1 MSRRSFTRVV
11 VAAAAAVA
19 LAGCGFKGAYSLPL
33 PGGSGNG
40 PVYHVKAI
48 FADVQDLVPM
58 SAVRVNDVAVGDVT
72 GITTKTEADGSIR
85 AVVSMRIKK
94 SVHLPANAVATLE
107 QTTLL
112 GEKYVALSAPP
123 SAPAQGT
130 LADGAMIDD
139 NATSNL
145 PDVEELFGVLSAV
158 LNGGSLQDLQTINL
172 EISKALGGREQAIR
186 SALTQVDKF
195 VADLDG
201 QRRQI
206 VHALDELDRFSG
218 ALRKQNSDIATAL
231 DNLGPGLKVL
241 ADERAQF
248 TQLLTDLSRFGQV
261 ATRIITASRQE
272 TIAGLRDLKPIL
284 GHLAAAGSN
293 LPRSLELLI
302 TFPFPRDI
310 GHAVPGDYN
319 GLSLS
324 FNANPLF
331 CLAVPVPLP
340 TCSTVPGSA
349 GTRVTPPQT
358 PGLPGLTTPLPTP
371 SLPSLPSL
379 PSTPG
384 DLLGKLLGQGL
395 PGLGLPGLGLP
406 GSGSPGSGQGGTS

>member
-1 MSRRSFTRVV
+1 MSRRLPVRL
-11 VAAAAAVA
+11 AALAVSVVA

-33 PGGSGNG
+33 PGGSGSG
-40 PVYHVKAI
+40 PVYHVKAV
-48 FADVQDLVPM
+48 FDDVQDLVPM

-72 GITTKTEADGSIR
+72 DISTTTEDGQIK
-85 AVVSMRIKK
+85 AVVTMRIKK
-94 SVHLPANAVATLE
+94 SVHLPGNAVATLE

-112 GEKYVALSAPP
+112 GEKYIALGPPTDQAP
-123 SAPAQGT
+123 SGV
-130 LADGAMIDD
+130 LADGAKIRD

-158 LNGGSLQDLQTINL
+158 LNGGDLQDIQTINL

-201 QRRQI
+201 QRHQI
-206 VHALDELDRFSG
+206 VRALDQLDRFSG
-218 ALRKQNSDIATAL
+218 ALKRQNTDIATAL

-261 ATRIITASRQE
+261 ATHIITASRQQ

-310 GHAVPGDYN
+310 GHAIPGDYN
-319 GLSLS
+319 GLNLT
-324 FNANPLF
+324 FNGDPLF
-331 CLAVPVPLP
+331 CMVVPTPLP
-340 TCSTVPGSA
+340 TCSSIPGSV
-349 GTRVTPPQT
+349 GTRPLAPKTPT
-358 PGLPGLTTPLPTP
+358 PSPTTPLPVPTP
-371 SLPSLPSL
+371 TLPSIVPS
-379 PSTPG
+379 PG
-384 DLLGKLLGQGL
+384 DVLGNLLGQGL
-395 PGLGLPGLGLP
+395 PVGLGGVA
-406 GSGSPGSGQGGTS
+406 